1 MRAII
6 ASRVVGAGLSC
17 LSGLFLLSLL
27 FTPGSCAGPNADA
40 VPPTATPSSADAE
53 APAGVDTVGHIT
65 TFAIEFITYNLGEGR
80 ERVPN
85 GMTVIREEGEL
96 RADLRSR

>member
-1 MRAII
+1 M
-6 ASRVVGAGLSC
+6 
-17 LSGLFLLSLL
+17 SLL

-40 VPPTATPSSADAE
+40 VTPTPSSADAE

-65 TFAIEFITYNLGEGR
+65 TFAIEFITYNPDEGR

-85 GMTVIREEGEL
+85 GMTVIGEEGEL